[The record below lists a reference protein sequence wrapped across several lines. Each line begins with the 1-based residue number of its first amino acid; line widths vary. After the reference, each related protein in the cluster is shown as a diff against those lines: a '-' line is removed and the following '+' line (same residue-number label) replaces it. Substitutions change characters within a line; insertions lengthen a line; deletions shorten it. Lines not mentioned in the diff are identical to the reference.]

1 MKDGAD
7 GDHLG
12 VVVDTSQM
20 SNLHCEQPRSHRVIE
35 EMRLGEL
42 SRIFQRLGDK
52 RRIRHA
58 DACYQTCA
66 QNFAASLSRALSPI
80 GRSHIDVNRLA
91 HLSSLLPSGGCP
103 NKSNESHHSIC
114 RLATCG
120 NTRESNRAPSLAPAC
135 RSTP

>member
-1 MKDGAD
+1 MKDRAD

-35 EMRLGEL
+35 EIWLGEF

-58 DACYQTCA
+58 GACYQTCA
-66 QNFAASLSRALSPI
+66 GNFGASLSRALSPT
-80 GRSHIDVNRLA
+80 GLSHIVVNGLS
-91 HLSSLLPSGGCP
+91 HLSSLLPAS
-103 NKSNESHHSIC
+103 
-114 RLATCG
+114 
-120 NTRESNRAPSLAPAC
+120 
-135 RSTP
+135 